1 MFLKVHKPNNFELC
15 KSLKVTLINIWGL
28 PSNVVD
34 LSLTQPFMSLIFWDI
49 YGWLNWLKQFLCERL
64 FLFDSKK
71 FRCIHGLPGCLKK
84 ELSFARFLVSKF
96 SDKNSED
103 SYVFHCFF
111 FHSVSD
117 AFFVYPTHCSLTVLF
132 IVTSFHLT

>member
-71 FRCIHGLPGCLKK
+71 FRCIHFLPGCLKK

-103 SYVFHCFF
+103 SYVFHWFF
-111 FHSVSD
+111 FIQCLTPFSSIQHTALLLFS
-117 AFFVYPTHCSLTVLF
+117 SL
-132 IVTSFHLT
+132 